1 MTATQEHVT
10 EDEALWFL
18 SLPEKVK
25 RQQFSREEQ
34 TLLTERCESTLR
46 SGSPESAEELYRR
59 RLTFSREEG
68 SSCVPRRRSSLPT
81 STILGEETLA
91 ALAAA
96 EPKSLRS
103 AELEDDDDDGM
114 NFFKSRSRRQSSA
127 TSRISIVPPPASPAF
142 VEFQPERKRTFRRSF
157 SLKPLPLP
165 PPTLAPV
172 PALPSPSSL
181 QQLDRP
187 NKLRRSKTDSAFE
200 HRELSAD
207 AKYILDPETRKALRN
222 FASPQMFDET
232 VHFGF
237 PSAEPEPSFSLET
250 PISDHARDYSL
261 TFSSSEDED
270 SASAHSPATPTQHSG
285 FTEPAMVRNLSSADS
300 DSAMP
305 LQQIMSFGG
314 KTPDYRRSPSFGQR
328 EPTLRMTLTRPDLRA
343 PESELYVWRK
353 PGTNEDP
360 LALEA
365 LPVCDDP
372 TGAHGAF
379 AVHDAGTAQVKGIKK
394 VWKTLIR
401 Q

>member
-1 MTATQEHVT
+1 LTATQEHVT
-10 EDEALWFL
+10 ENEALWFL

-34 TLLTERCESTLR
+34 AVLTERCESKLR

-59 RLTFSREEG
+59 RLTISREEG

-81 STILGEETLA
+81 STVLDEETLA

-103 AELEDDDDDGM
+103 VELEDDDEM
-114 NFFKSRSRRQSSA
+114 AIFRSRSRRQSFA
-127 TSRISIVPPPASPAF
+127 TSLISLPPPPASPAF
-142 VEFQPERKRTFRRSF
+142 VELKQERKRTFRRSF

-165 PPTLAPV
+165 PPTLTPV
-172 PALPSPSSL
+172 PALPSPSSIHH
-181 QQLDRP
+181 LDKP
-187 NKLRRSKTDSAFE
+187 SKLRRSKTDPVFE
-200 HRELSAD
+200 HRELPAD

-232 VHFGF
+232 IHFGF
-237 PSAEPEPSFSLET
+237 PSAEPDLPTLTET
-250 PISDHARDYSL
+250 PGSDHIRDYSL

-270 SASAHSPATPTQHSG
+270 STSAHSPVTPTHHGG
-285 FTEPAMVRNLSSADS
+285 FTEPAVVRNISSADS
-300 DSAMP
+300 DPAMP

-343 PESELYVWRK
+343 PENELYGWQK
-353 PGTNEDP
+353 PETNEDP
-360 LALEA
+360 LALA
-365 LPVCDDP
+365 SLPVCDDP

-379 AVHDAGTAQVKGIKK
+379 AVQEIGTSQVKGIKK